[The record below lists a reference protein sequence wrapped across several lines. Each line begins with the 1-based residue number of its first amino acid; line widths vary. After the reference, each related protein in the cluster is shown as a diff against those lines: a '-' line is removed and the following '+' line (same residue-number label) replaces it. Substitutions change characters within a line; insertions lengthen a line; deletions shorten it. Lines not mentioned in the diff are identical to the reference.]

1 MGVRG
6 TSDGNR
12 AAEPQ
17 EQRRSRVTRIT
28 AAVLGIVLLAV
39 PAEALAAGHYPS
51 AMAST
56 GDSITRAY
64 NTGFFPFTD
73 NAGASWSTGTS
84 STVVSHYTRLLALN
98 PKIRG
103 KNYND
108 ARSGA
113 KMADLAGQMTTVN
126 SQRVGYVTVLMG
138 GNDVCTPSES
148 TMTSVADYEAQ
159 FTTAMSTLTAGSPSA
174 LIFVATIPDVYQ
186 LWLTEKDSFSA
197 RATWAL
203 FGVCQSMLANPLSTE
218 QADVDRRQRVRQR
231 EIDFND
237 ALLRVC
243 AAYRQCRSDGGAV
256 FNTAFTATDVSTRD
270 YFHPSL
276 AGQAKLAAGTWAVSY
291 WGP

>member
-1 MGVRG
+1 MLLGV
-6 TSDGNR
+6 
-12 AAEPQ
+12 A
-17 EQRRSRVTRIT
+17 
-28 AAVLGIVLLAV
+28 LLAM
-39 PAEALAAGHYPS
+39 PIQAFAAGRYPN

-56 GDSITRAY
+56 GDSITRAF

-73 NAGASWSTGTS
+73 NAGGSWSTGTN
-84 STVVSHYTRLLALN
+84 STVASHYTRLLALN

-113 KMADLAGQMTTVN
+113 KMQDLAGQMTTVN
-126 SQRVGYVTVLMG
+126 TRKVGYVTVLMG

-148 TMTSVADYEAQ
+148 TMTSVADFEAQ
-159 FTTAMSTLTAGSPSA
+159 FTAAMNTLTSGSPSA
-174 LIFVATIPDVYQ
+174 QIFVATIPDVYQ
-186 LWLTEKDSFSA
+186 LWLIEKGNLSA
-197 RATWAL
+197 RTTWGL
-203 FGVCQSMLANPLSTE
+203 FSVCQSMLANPLSTDE
-218 QADVDRRQRVRQR
+218 ADIDRRQRVRQR

-243 AAYRQCRSDGGAV
+243 AAYRQCRSDNGAV
-256 FNTAFTATDVSTRD
+256 FNTAFTAADVSTRD

>member
-1 MGVRG
+1 MGAHETPRVQTVTEAPGRRG
-6 TSDGNR
+6 RHLARLG
-12 AAEPQ
+12 AALLGVALLTIPADAF
-17 EQRRSRVTRIT
+17 
-28 AAVLGIVLLAV
+28 AAT
-39 PAEALAAGHYPS
+39 HYPN
-51 AMAST
+51 AMAAT

-73 NAGASWSTGTS
+73 NASASWSTGTN
-84 STVVSHYTRLLALN
+84 STVMSHYSRLLALS
-98 PKIRG
+98 PRIRG

-113 KMADLAGQMTTVN
+113 KMQDLSGQMTTVN
-126 SQRVGYVTVLMG
+126 TQKVGYVTVLMG

-159 FTTAMSTLTAGSPSA
+159 FTTAMNTLTSGSPSA

-186 LWLTEKDSFSA
+186 LWQLEKDNFTA

-203 FGVCQSMLANPLSTE
+203 FSVCQSMLANPLSTE
-218 QADVDRRQRVRQR
+218 QADIDRRQRVRQR

-256 FNTAFTATDVSTRD
+256 FNTAFTTADVSTRD

>member
-1 MGVRG
+1 MGARG
-6 TSDGNR
+6 S
-12 AAEPQ
+12 
-17 EQRRSRVTRIT
+17 SRVVAVGRASGSRGRH
-28 AAVLGIVLLAV
+28 AARFAAALVGVLLLAL
-39 PAEALAAGHYPS
+39 PAEALAAGRYPS
-51 AMAST
+51 SMAST

-73 NAGASWSTGTS
+73 NAAASWSTGTN

-113 KMADLAGQMTTVN
+113 KMADLNGQMTTVN

-138 GNDVCTPSES
+138 GNDVCVPSEAA
-148 TMTSVADYEAQ
+148 MTSVADFEAQ
-159 FTTAMSTLTAGSPSA
+159 FTAAMNTLTSGSPSA

-186 LWLTEKDSFSA
+186 LWLTEKDNFSA

-203 FGVCQSMLANPLSTE
+203 FSVCQSMLANPTSTA

-237 ALLRVC
+237 ALLQVC
-243 AAYRQCRSDGGAV
+243 AAHRQCRSDGGAV
-256 FNTAFTATDVSTRD
+256 FNTEFTAADVSTRD

>member
-1 MGVRG
+1 MRVRRTLGGQSVVAAWAARGRHPIRFAAALLGV
-6 TSDGNR
+6 
-12 AAEPQ
+12 A
-17 EQRRSRVTRIT
+17 
-28 AAVLGIVLLAV
+28 LLAA
-39 PAEALAAGHYPS
+39 PAQALAAGRFPS

-64 NTGFFPFTD
+64 NTGFIPFTD
-73 NAGASWSTGTS
+73 NTAGSWSTGTN
-84 STVVSHYTRLLALN
+84 STVASHYTRLLALN
-98 PKIRG
+98 PRIRG

-113 KMADLAGQMTTVN
+113 KMQDLAGQMTTVN
-126 SQRVGYVTVLMG
+126 TQKVGYVTVLMG
-138 GNDVCTPSES
+138 GNDVCTSSES
-148 TMTSVADYEAQ
+148 TMTSVAAFEAQ
-159 FTTAMSTLTAGSPSA
+159 FTAAMNTLTSGSPSA

-186 LWLTEKDSFSA
+186 LWQLEKDSFSA
-197 RATWAL
+197 RTTWAL
-203 FGVCQSMLANPLSTE
+203 FGVCQSMLANPQSTD

-243 AAYRQCRSDGGAV
+243 AAYRQCRSDNGAV
-256 FNTAFTATDVSTRD
+256 FNTAYTTADISTRD

-276 AGQAKLAAGTWAVSY
+276 AGQAKLATGTWAASY

>member
-1 MGVRG
+1 MGARAMLSRFRAGEPRG
-6 TSDGNR
+6 
-12 AAEPQ
+12 
-17 EQRRSRVTRIT
+17 RRDLRFARIG
-28 AAVLGIVLLAV
+28 AVLLGVALLAL
-39 PAEALAAGHYPS
+39 PAEAFAAGHYPS

-56 GDSITRAY
+56 GDSITRAF
-64 NTGFFPFTD
+64 NTGFIPFTD
-73 NAGASWSTGTS
+73 NTAGSWSTGTN
-84 STVVSHYTRLLALN
+84 STVASHYMRLLALN

-126 SQRVGYVTVLMG
+126 SQHVGYVTVLMG
-138 GNDVCTPSES
+138 GNDVCTSSEA

-159 FTTAMSTLTAGSPSA
+159 FTTAMNSLTAGSPSA
-174 LIFVATIPDVYQ
+174 LIFVASIPDVYQ
-186 LWLTEKDSFSA
+186 LWQLEKDSFTA
-197 RATWAL
+197 RTTWAL

-237 ALLRVC
+237 ALARVC

-256 FNTAFTATDVSTRD
+256 FNTAYTTADISTRD

-276 AGQAKLAAGTWAVSY
+276 AGQSKLAAGTWAVSY